1 MNCEFNIKEFN
12 TKELNIKEFNI
23 QMKPTLHTIVLI
35 AAALAI
41 ALLADAWRSARQDSA
56 QLAATLSTQNAVLQ
70 QSAAAEKQRDTQ
82 LASALA
88 TIAAQKR
95 AVQTPIQAADALPNL
110 FTELVPQLPLPISL
124 NLPDLTHPTT
134 PSTPA
139 PPATLAIP
147 TPDLKPIYDALQDCR
162 SNTLDTDAL
171 KKDLADQKAQSTAL
185 QRERDT
191 AVSAARGGTFLLR
204 LKREA
209 KWFAI
214 GIVAGAATMAVLH
227 H

>member
-1 MNCEFNIKEFN
+1 
-12 TKELNIKEFNI
+12 
-23 QMKPTLHTIVLI
+23 MKPTLHTIVLI

-95 AVQTPIQAADALPNL
+95 AVQTPIQAADGLPNL

-134 PSTPA
+134 ASTPAPPA

-191 AVSAARGGTFLLR
+191 AVSAARGGTLLLR

-214 GIVAGAATMAVLH
+214 GIVAGAAATAVLH